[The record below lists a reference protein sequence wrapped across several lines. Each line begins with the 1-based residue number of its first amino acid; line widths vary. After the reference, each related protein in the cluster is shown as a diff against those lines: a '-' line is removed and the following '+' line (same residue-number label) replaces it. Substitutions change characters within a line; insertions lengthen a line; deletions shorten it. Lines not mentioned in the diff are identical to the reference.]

1 MIKLKDIKG
10 FEFFEQSKGFSYP
23 TVRKDFPDGAVLYVN
38 GCSLKMKIPYYEV
51 FDENDKIKADVFE
64 ELKYFVEL
72 NVVESGYDFA
82 VIYPIREV
90 DIPDIYNYNAFLWGE
105 FNRSCKPGCFL
116 SYCEGLSKTCY
127 EMYKEKYDV
136 ASDNLYFYF
145 LKNFECY
152 KLGERYGGFESGG
165 FGIVYLGTSIGK
177 IDVYNVIKD
186 YKNVS
191 LKSEIYA
198 LSYKDLFQFYELFNE
213 EYTPGQRFDCYS
225 KIFQS
230 KSCEFLIKAMEKID
244 CDKNLLLEKSHLE
257 DEALNVKGIDNSYFV
272 DLVEE
277 ESLPVMEKYI
287 NYISQGGNCSKY
299 GYFSMCLVSPDKG
312 KFDQFIDRL
321 QKVSQLLDIGEN
333 DWTCK
338 TVTEEFLYKICS
350 DYEDLNKQLKTHTM
364 IHIKDCNPAPIE
376 NPDVGTGSAY
386 EDQIRQVR
394 KYNKLWEDI
403 IRYINENP
411 RKIILFSMDEAV
423 YRSTFRKKAGLVEI
437 LNHVAVKGFTSNE
450 ILEQVLGKLKESH
463 LIINDDFVER
473 LSKHIEVTYIS
484 SVGNIEKYIEDLT
497 NAIVS
502 NYYSYAR
509 EKDEPIRVDCIPKNY
524 IRTIDDI
531 MADINKLHGLGK
543 VKKLFANICNAKTYE
558 SKRITTS
565 DGGRYHMVF
574 TGNPGTG
581 KTTVARLVA
590 DMYYTLGIIKSNVI
604 VEKRASD
611 MISHWSGGTPN
622 RVRAIIEEAKNG
634 VLFIDEAYGFVS
646 LKSGNDNKG
655 QQALEGLMQAIDT
668 ESVVMIL
675 AGYQDEMDELFGMN
689 PGLRSRIGYNVHF
702 DDYNIDDLVE
712 ILVGKLKERGY
723 TIDDNAMPIL
733 VDCVKGKMA
742 ESDFGNVRGIEVLC
756 QRLDEKYK
764 VFVERKGYEDDRC
777 LREKHIKSVM
787 PSVRE
792 TNIEDFVGIEAI
804 KDKLHSLKK
813 TALYRKQAKKTG
825 LELPPA
831 SMHMVFT
838 GNPGTGKTT
847 AAKLFAQELYNAG
860 VIETNKT
867 VMIEPKDLNGNSK
880 EDGVTIFKKKLRAA
894 KGGILFIDEAYA
906 LTNKGTISGMK
917 IVEEL
922 LTAMIDYKDE
932 IIFIFAGYEEDMS
945 KFMDSNPGLRSRIGT
960 KIYFPDYSPEELLEI
975 FERKCKMIGYTY
987 DTKVLERVERII
999 KYFHGLDDLGNARF
1013 VENLVSM
1020 IVSKK
1025 AVNMYTDEFGD
1036 CNTEDLGVIDIEDIP
1051 SVEEVFKSIPG
1062 NEKMIA
1068 PGRRTQDDIR
1078 RIIIHELGHAVTSY
1092 HQYPLCSKPDLLV
1105 FSQNFMSAAR
1115 VTYTDNIKLKTESV
1129 CMAELTNLLA
1139 GRSAEIVLLNESS
1152 LGCSM
1157 DYSKAKKIANV
1168 MVTEAAMGALGNTTA
1183 EMLLI
1188 EAEKRATEIVVA
1200 YKEFIAD
1207 ITDKIISNSLECIK
1221 DNTIQGEDFIKL
1233 FDGYKSKNSL

>member
-1 MIKLKDIKG
+1 MIKLKDIEG
-10 FEFFEQSKGFSYP
+10 FEFYEQSKDFCYP

-72 NVVESGYDFA
+72 NVVGSGYDFV

-105 FNRSCKPGCFL
+105 FNRSCQPGCFL

-136 ASDNLYFYF
+136 DSDNLYFYF

-191 LKSEIYA
+191 LTSEIYA
-198 LSYKDLFQFYELFNE
+198 LSYKDLFKFYELFND
-213 EYTPGQRFDCYS
+213 EYTPGQRFDSYS
-225 KIFQS
+225 KIF
-230 KSCEFLIKAMEKID
+230 KSESLKFLIEAVEKMD

-257 DEALNVKGIDNSYFV
+257 DEALNVEEIDNSYFV

-299 GYFSMCLVSPDKG
+299 GYFSMCLVSPDKE

-321 QKVSQLLDIGEN
+321 QRVSQLLDLGESE
-333 DWTCK
+333 WTCK
-338 TVTEEFLYKICS
+338 TVTEEFLYNICT

-364 IHIKDCNPAPIE
+364 IRITDCSPAPIE

-386 EDQIRQVR
+386 EDQMHRVK
-394 KYNKLWEDI
+394 KYNKFWKNI
-403 IRYINENP
+403 IRFINDNP

-423 YRSTFRKKAGLVEI
+423 YRSTFQKKAGLIEI
-437 LNHVAVKGFTSNE
+437 LNHVAVKGFTSDE
-450 ILEQVLGKLKESH
+450 ILELVLGRLKEGH
-463 LIINDDFVER
+463 LVINDDFVEG
-473 LSKHIEVTYIS
+473 LSKHIEITYIS
-484 SVGNIEKYIEDLT
+484 SVGNIEKYIENLT

-509 EKDEPIRVDCIPKNY
+509 EKDAPVGVDCIPKNY

-531 MADINKLHGLGK
+531 MADINKLHGLDK

-590 DMYYTLGIIKSNVI
+590 DMYYSLGIIKSNVL

-611 MISHWSGGTPN
+611 MISHWPGGTPN
-622 RVRAIIEEAKNG
+622 RVRAIVEEAKNG

-655 QQALEGLMQAIDT
+655 QQALECLMQAIDT
-668 ESVVMIL
+668 GSVVIIL
-675 AGYQDEMDELFGMN
+675 AGYQDEMNELFDMN
-689 PGLRSRIGYNVHF
+689 PGLKSRIGYNVHF
-702 DDYNIDDLVE
+702 SDYNIDDLVE

-723 TIDDNAMPIL
+723 SIDDAAMPIL

-742 ESDFGNVRGIEVLC
+742 EPDFGNVRGIEVLC

-804 KDKLHSLKK
+804 KEKLHSLKK
-813 TALYRKQAKKTG
+813 TALYRKQAKKNG

-960 KIYFPDYSPEELLEI
+960 KIFFPDYSPEELLEI

-987 DTKVLERVERII
+987 DTKVLEKVESII
-999 KYFHGLDDLGNARF
+999 KYFHGLEDLGNARF

-1025 AVNMYTDEFGD
+1025 AVNMYGD
-1036 CNTEDLGVIDIEDIP
+1036 AGIDYDIEAIGAIVIEDVP

-1062 NEKMIA
+1062 NEKLVA
-1068 PGRRTQDDIR
+1068 PANITEDDLK
-1078 RIIIHELGHAVTSY
+1078 RIIIHELGHAVSSY
-1092 HQYPLCSKPDLLV
+1092 HQYPLCPKPDLIV
-1105 FSQNFMSAAR
+1105 FSQNFMSAGR
-1115 VTYTDNIKLKTESV
+1115 VTYTDNLKLKTESV
-1129 CMAELTNLLA
+1129 CKAELVNLLA
-1139 GRSAEIVLLNESS
+1139 GRSAEVVLLNESS

-1157 DYSKAKKIANV
+1157 DYSRAKKIANV
-1168 MVTEAAMGALGNTTA
+1168 METEAAMGALGKTSA
-1183 EMLLI
+1183 EMFLI
-1188 EAEKRATEIVVA
+1188 EAEKRAAEIINK
-1200 YKEFIAD
+1200 YRGFILD
-1207 ITDKIISNSLECIK
+1207 LTDKIVARDRECLSNMEITGAEFEQLI
-1221 DNTIQGEDFIKL
+1221 EDFK
-1233 FDGYKSKNSL
+1233 KHNTM